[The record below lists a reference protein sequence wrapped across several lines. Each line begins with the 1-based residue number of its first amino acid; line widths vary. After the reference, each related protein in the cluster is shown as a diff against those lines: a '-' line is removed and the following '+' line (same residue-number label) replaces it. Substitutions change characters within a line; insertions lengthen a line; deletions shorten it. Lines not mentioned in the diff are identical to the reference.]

1 MVLKY
6 FLPLALKLETG
17 LSSIIIVFISVIMRL
32 VIFLLLVLPLFG
44 RVIHCLAMMY
54 PYTISRYEITI
65 YSRKAA
71 ISTPLPP
78 LPTGQYIT
86 HHRTGALHGI
96 D

>member
-1 MVLKY
+1 MAIEV
-6 FLPLALKLETG
+6 
-17 LSSIIIVFISVIMRL
+17 SSIIIVFISVIMRL

-71 ISTPLPP
+71 ISTPPP
-78 LPTGQYIT
+78 PFPQVNILPTTEQVHYM
-86 HHRTGALHGI
+86 ALI
-96 D
+96 EPY